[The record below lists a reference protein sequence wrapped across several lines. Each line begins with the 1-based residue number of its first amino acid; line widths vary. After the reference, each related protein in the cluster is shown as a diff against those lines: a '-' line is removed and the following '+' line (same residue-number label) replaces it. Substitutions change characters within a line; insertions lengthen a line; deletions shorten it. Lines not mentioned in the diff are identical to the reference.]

1 MSISMVNSNQVNNN
15 QENEIMNT
23 NQQTIADKHNVI
35 VSTEISN
42 NVENTLPQVCLPGNG
57 VTLTDTAEAMA
68 TVYRNE
74 SNPEKRL
81 YNRGGAA
88 CCIDKDRNGTL
99 MLTALSAKRA
109 CSEFEQVAILGKQ
122 KKSKGGESINTF
134 EPDVCS
140 TDTASKVLIARS
152 FLDNLPQI
160 NLETSV
166 PVILQGKNNQCR
178 IINSYDEASGIF
190 PTGIPVE
197 DIPLADAV
205 QLLQEAISDFN
216 FQSKGDKSRAIAA
229 LLTPALVAGGVLD
242 ARAPVMMLEADKSQS
257 GKGFFTKILGAIYNE
272 TPVTV
277 TQRERGTGGLDE
289 NFDAALCSGR
299 QLIVLDNLRGKM
311 NSPQIEAFLTSDLHM
326 ARMPYA
332 PQIAVEPKRYFI
344 MATSNNFELTVDM
357 ANRSNI
363 IRILKQRE
371 GFRFRS
377 FAEGD
382 ILAHIKANQP
392 KYLGAIFAVIR
403 EWVSQGKP
411 RQASARHDFR
421 DWCRAM
427 DWIIQNIFH
436 CVPLMEGHQDAKMMT
451 MHPEANWVKGLFK
464 VANGLDELNK
474 PLTAHQLAEY
484 CELEDLELPGSQGF
498 SLSDLDDKGKAQV
511 CSQIGRRFSS
521 LFRKLGNEG
530 EINLGSFVL
539 QRKSQKMT
547 YASGKTENAI
557 VYLFSS
563 LA

>member
-1 MSISMVNSNQVNNN
+1 MSD
-15 QENEIMNT
+15 EI
-23 NQQTIADKHNVI
+23 
-35 VSTEISN
+35 
-42 NVENTLPQVCLPGNG
+42 
-57 VTLTDTAEAMA
+57 LTFT
-68 TVYRNE
+68 
-74 SNPEKRL
+74 
-81 YNRGGAA
+81 
-88 CCIDKDRNGTL
+88 
-99 MLTALSAKRA
+99 
-109 CSEFEQVAILGKQ
+109 
-122 KKSKGGESINTF
+122 
-134 EPDVCS
+134 
-140 TDTASKVLIARS
+140 
-152 FLDNLPQI
+152 
-160 NLETSV
+160 
-166 PVILQGKNNQCR
+166 
-178 IINSYDEASGIF
+178 YDEASGIF

-197 DIPLADAV
+197 DIPLTDAI

-216 FQSKGDKSRAIAA
+216 FQTEGDKSRGIAA

-242 ARAPVMMLEADKSQS
+242 ARAPVMMLEADASQS
-257 GKGFFTKILGAIYNE
+257 GKGYFTKLLGAIYNE

-277 TQRERGTGGLDE
+277 TQRGGGTGSLDE

-332 PQIAVEPKRYFI
+332 PQMAVEPKRYFI

-363 IRILKQRE
+363 IRILKQRT
-371 GFRFRS
+371 GYQFHS

-403 EWVSQGKP
+403 EWVRQGKP
-411 RQASARHDFR
+411 RQDSARHDFR

-451 MHPEANWVKGLFK
+451 MHPEANWIKGLFS
-464 VANGLDELNK
+464 VANEMDELNQ
-474 PLTAHQLAEY
+474 PLTAYQLAEY
-484 CELEDLELPGSQGF
+484 CAYGDLELPGSQGF
-498 SLSDLDDKGKAQV
+498 SLSDLDDKGKSQV
-511 CSQIGRRFSS
+511 CSQIGRRLSS
-521 LFRKLGNEG
+521 FFKKLGNEG

>member
-1 MSISMVNSNQVNNN
+1 MSNITESNV
-15 QENEIMNT
+15 
-23 NQQTIADKHNVI
+23 V
-35 VSTEISN
+35 VSTEISS

-57 VTLTDTAEAMA
+57 TTLTDTAEAMA

-81 YNRGGAA
+81 YNRGGVV

-99 MLTALSAKRA
+99 MLTVLPAKRA

-122 KKSKGGESINTF
+122 KKTKGGESVNAF

-152 FLDNLPQI
+152 FLDILPRI
-160 NLETSV
+160 NLVTSV
-166 PVILQGKNNQCR
+166 PVILEGENNQCR

-205 QLLQEAISDFN
+205 QLLREAIVDFN
-216 FQSKGDKSRAIAA
+216 FQTEGDKSRALAA

-242 ARAPVMMLEADKSQS
+242 ARAPVMMLEADKSLS

-272 TPVTV
+272 IPVTV
-277 TQRERGTGGLDE
+277 TQRSGGTGSLDE

-311 NSPQIEAFLTSDLHM
+311 NSPQIEAFLTSDLYP

-332 PQIAVEPKRYFI
+332 PQMAVEAKRYFI
-344 MATSNNFELTVDM
+344 MATSNNFELTTDM

-363 IRILKQRE
+363 IRILKQRM
-371 GFRFRS
+371 GYQFLS

-411 RQASARHDFR
+411 RQASAHHDFR

-436 CVPLMEGHQDAKMMT
+436 GAPLMEGHQDAKMMT
-451 MHPEANWVKGLFK
+451 MYPEANWVKGLFSI
-464 VANGLDELNK
+464 ANGLEELNK

-484 CELEDLELPGSQGF
+484 CELGELELPGSQGL
-498 SLSDLDDKGKAQV
+498 SLSDLDEKGQSQV

-530 EINLGSFVL
+530 EINLGSFSL
-539 QRKSQKMT
+539 QRKSQKLT
-547 YASGKTENAI
+547 YASGKTENAT
-557 VYLFSS
+557 VYLFN
-563 LA
+563 AFA